1 MRRTVS
7 LLMITLLL
15 TNMLMLAINSQSV
28 KSEPVTIIVP
38 DDYSTIQEAIN
49 NANEGDTIFV
59 RNGTYHEHLVV
70 NKTVFIV
77 GEDRTATI
85 LDGNHTG
92 TVISVTADSVN
103 IRECTIQNGETG
115 IELNSNGNTISNNTF
130 LFHSAQST
138 DLKTDLHVYP
148 NPPVSPVWRYL
159 YDLAEGSY
167 TEWFD
172 LTTET
177 PILGIKVSGYDDVA
191 QLSLGVFYDENMD
204 GIPQLQEFTG
214 IASRD
219 KITWVSVFDPPKGRY
234 IIKVQGYDVA
244 GFPGHF
250 DREITQYRGYGLG
263 AHQSSNSTI
272 SENGFAKCDIG
283 TYFQNCSG
291 MTLCMNNVSEN
302 VGGIIAGN
310 IVESAIY
317 ANNVFSNI
325 ASEASA
331 VGIALRASHNVDL
344 SQNALSHNA
353 LGISLWNTSYVNVTE
368 NELESHLGW
377 SIYCHRSSY
386 NNIVGNKCSNSSVLD
401 GVRLTFSSRN
411 NVKGNDIS
419 YCEHSGILL
428 WYDCYDNS
436 ITDNRI
442 RSSGSQGWGHGHG
455 IEVLLSHSNIFVNN
469 SIRYARS
476 QGIIF
481 IEASNNSFTE
491 NLVYSNRKGIDM
503 NSFSGNRIY
512 HNSIINSSE
521 WQSYD
526 GTGQNSWSDDYP
538 SGGNYWSDYTGT
550 DHYHGFYQNETGS
563 DGIGD
568 TPYAFEG
575 NMDHYPLIFP
585 WSGFTGDINQD
596 GIVDIFDITTV
607 AVAFNSK
614 LGDPNWNEAADIISD
629 GIIDIFDIV
638 VVALHFGETG

>member
-1 MRRTVS
+1 MGLSVS
-7 LLMITLLL
+7 CLSVQHKASGSIMIT
-15 TNMLMLAINSQSV
+15 
-28 KSEPVTIIVP
+28 VP
-38 DDYSTIQEAIN
+38 DDYQSIQEAIN
-49 NANEGDTIFV
+49 YADGGDTVFV
-59 RNGTYHEHLVV
+59 KKGTYYERLVA
-70 NKTVFIV
+70 NKTVSIV

-92 TVISVTADSVN
+92 TVVSVTADNVS
-103 IRECTIQNGETG
+103 IREFTVQNGEAG

-138 DLKTDLHVYP
+138 DLKTGLHVYP
-148 NPPVSPVWRYL
+148 DPPVSPVWRYL
-159 YDLAEGSY
+159 YDLVEGSY
-167 TEWFD
+167 TESFN

-177 PILGIKVSGYDDVA
+177 AILGIRVSGHDDVA
-191 QLSLGVFYDENMD
+191 QLMLGVFYDENMD
-204 GIPQLQEFTG
+204 GVPQLQEFTG

-219 KITWVSVFDPPKGRY
+219 KTTWVSVFDPPKGRY

-244 GFPGHF
+244 GNPGHF

-263 AHQSSNSTI
+263 AHQSSNNTI
-272 SENGFAKCDIG
+272 SVNRFAKCDTG
-283 TYFQNCSG
+283 MYFQACSG
-291 MTLCMNNVSEN
+291 IKLDTNNVTEN
-302 VGGIIAGN
+302 IGGIIAGN
-310 IVESAIY
+310 IVESAIH
-317 ANNVFSNI
+317 ANNVFSNV
-325 ASEASA
+325 ASDCSA
-331 VGIALRASHNVDL
+331 VGISLRASHEIDL
-344 SQNALSHNA
+344 SQNILSHNA
-353 LGISLWNTSYVNVTE
+353 LGISLWNTSYVNATE

-469 SIRYARS
+469 SIRYAS
-476 QGIIF
+476 NQGIVF
-481 IEASNNSFTE
+481 IETSNNNFTE
-491 NLVYSNRKGIDM
+491 NIVYSNRKGIDVK
-503 NSFSGNRIY
+503 SSSGNRIY

-526 GTGQNSWSDDYP
+526 ETSQNSWSDDYP

-568 TPYAFEG
+568 TPYVFGG
-575 NMDHYPLIFP
+575 NTDHHPLIFP
-585 WSGFTGDINQD
+585 WGDFTGDINRD
-596 GIVDIFDITTV
+596 RVVDIFDLATV

-614 LGDPNWNEAADIISD
+614 PGDSNWIEIADINND
-629 GIIDIFDIV
+629 GLVDIFDIV